1 MRTTVLLSGVVAL
14 VSAAPAAMVDK
25 AASGSKTT
33 IVEAR
38 GEPKDGN
45 WYVVY
50 LTLLL
55 KGLY

>member
-25 AASGSKTT
+25 AASGSETT

-45 WYVVY
+45 WYIVY
-50 LTLLL
+50 LTPLL